1 MTRLMIVVAVT
12 CLLSITPSISSRD
25 ASFRVGDPAFAI
37 CTTEEIKNKCCYE
50 FLELMKSELE
60 TDGRTTREDRAVRG
74 YVRCL
79 RAVNC
84 SQEMIDMKSKSAKQI
99 RSICGK

>member
-1 MTRLMIVVAVT
+1 MIRPTIFLAIT
-12 CLLSITPSISSRD
+12 FLFFMILSLSIHD
-25 ASFRVGDPAFAI
+25 AAYRVGTPGFAA

-60 TDGRTTREDRAVRG
+60 TDQRTTREDRAVRG

-79 RAVNC
+79 RSVNC
-84 SQEMIDMKSKSAKQI
+84 SQEMIEMKAKNIRQI
-99 RSICGK
+99 RSICGE